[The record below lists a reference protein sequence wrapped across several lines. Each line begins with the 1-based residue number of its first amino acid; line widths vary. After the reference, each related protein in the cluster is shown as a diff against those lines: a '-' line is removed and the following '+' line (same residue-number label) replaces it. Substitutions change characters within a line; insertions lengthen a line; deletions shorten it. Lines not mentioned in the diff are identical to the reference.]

1 MRHFRAWQ
9 QIWRRGPANFRKVLT
24 LQTGATGAARMEN
37 RERRLFKRIGHRVPR
52 APRAIRPAV
61 LALAC
66 IVPCHSFAN
75 GCDPNMA
82 SEPAAYQATVRVRG
96 QAPVKQPIP
105 VSTSSQFMVFA
116 REHGVDIT
124 LELTDGAGRVLG
136 RSDTPIRRTGVQRI
150 EITAIPGQRLNAVVT
165 GKDRGDSNGSV
176 ELRVV
181 DLVRAVNA
189 TCLDAQRLLAKADTA
204 YAAGQSVTR
213 AVGNTSG
220 LSSDK
225 AYQDAARGY
234 REAAAKLQSAGA
246 SPLLAQAQL
255 AEAALFNFDVDSYVE
270 AKDWAVRA
278 AETYAAL
285 GDSYGKAR
293 AQAIG
298 AAAALDIAVTVRRS
312 TATDAAQQ
320 ASALL
325 EDARAQLNVASAFH
339 ARRGEFY
346 EQAWAQNNIG
356 IAFYFQDR
364 YDEAIQA
371 YKKALPLYERLRERT
386 PQAQTLQNLALV
398 EYELGRASDSLPHLR
413 QALKLVGRDDHPK
426 LVSAI
431 LSNSALAHQDSGNED
446 MALRELAESLAL
458 ARTIQ
463 ETTLQSVD
471 LYHIASVYAK
481 LGDQTRALDFYGQA
495 LALFNIAP
503 NTRFRITSL
512 EAMANIHRQ
521 QGRPGEALKMDREA
535 LSLAAAPAIRLRVA
549 IRIAKDLIE
558 LGRSEEAAATLE
570 TVLNPNGA
578 TDEVDRARALQERAR
593 LRASANDIT
602 GAEADLAV
610 ALSTFKTYELPM
622 DEFGAWV
629 SRAQLMHRRGAAA
642 EAFAAIDQAL
652 ALAEAVRLQSANPEL
667 RSTLLQ
673 PLRPAFDLKISM
685 LCEQYIAAKGNAQ
698 EQALLAMRALETAE
712 QARARA
718 LADYQTLDV
727 NAPGLDPTLLERRR
741 TLYRELA
748 AHRVRLEANLDLTG
762 TADSQSQ
769 AIRSEIANLRQELDQ
784 IDAKIG
790 SASETAQTRR
800 AQKSTSL
807 QLSNIPEGVAVIEYW
822 LGSKDSFAWVVTR
835 EAVTMTPI
843 GASLR
848 LSTEATALHTA
859 LRSFGSI
866 SKAGR
871 LDAGERLYAL
881 ALGPVEAQLAGK
893 RTLIFAPDG
902 ALHYV
907 PFATLRHTE
916 AGRKVFL
923 IQDHDIAVTP
933 SIQLFLRPEA
943 PRSTSAD
950 SRQMLLVDD
959 PVYDPADPRV
969 ANSSPI
975 PANKGLETDGP
986 ALALVRGAGNGV
998 HLPRLPGAA
1007 REAAVIAS
1015 LMAPGSIDR
1024 LDGFAANRERFL
1036 AAALDRYRLIHV
1048 ASHAMT
1054 DPEIPQAS
1062 ALILSTVDA
1071 QGKQIDG
1078 RVLGA
1083 DFMGVRLHADTVV
1096 LSACDTALGKSV
1108 AGEGLIGLQYA
1119 VLARGARSVVSSLWP
1134 ALDQVTAD
1142 LMVKFYSTLLN
1153 QHSTVISAWSAAS
1166 RAALEGPYADPGT
1179 WGAFMLTLSH
1189 VQDVH

>member
-150 EITAIPGQRLNAVVT
+150 EIAATPGQRLNAVVT

-181 DLVRAVNA
+181 DLNRAVSG
-189 TCLDAQRLLAKADTA
+189 TCLRAQRLLANADTA
-204 YAAGQSVTR
+204 YAAGQSVTL

-225 AYQDAARGY
+225 AYQLAASGY
-234 REAAAKLQSAGA
+234 REAAAVLQVTGA

-255 AEAALFNFDVDSYVE
+255 AEAALFNFDVDRFEESK
-270 AKDWAVRA
+270 AWAGQA

-298 AAAALDIAVTVRRS
+298 AAAALDIAVTVKRS

-320 ASALL
+320 ASAILA
-325 EDARAQLNVASAFH
+325 DARAQLGAASAFH
-339 ARRGEFY
+339 AGRGELY

-356 IAFYFQDR
+356 LAFYYEGR
-364 YDEAIQA
+364 YDEAIRA
-371 YKKALPLYERLRERT
+371 YKKALPVYERLHERT
-386 PQAQTLQNLALV
+386 PQAQTLQNVALV
-398 EYELGRASDSLPHLR
+398 EYDLGRASDSFPHYR
-413 QALKLVGRDDHPK
+413 QALKLIGRDANPK
-426 LVSAI
+426 LVAAI
-431 LSNSALAHQDSGNED
+431 LINSALAHQDSGNED

-458 ARTIQ
+458 GRTIQ
-463 ETTLQSVD
+463 DTALQSIVMH
-471 LYHIASVYAK
+471 HIASVYAK
-481 LGDQTRALDFYGQA
+481 LGDQTRALDFYRQA
-495 LALFNIAP
+495 LALFNVTP
-503 NTRFRITSL
+503 NTRFRIAAL
-512 EAMANIHRQ
+512 EAMANILRQ
-521 QGRPGEALKMDREA
+521 QGHAGEALKMDREA
-535 LSLAAAPAIRLRVA
+535 LSLAGTPHRRMRVA
-549 IRIAKDLIE
+549 VQIAKDLID
-558 LGRSEEAAATLE
+558 LGSFKEAADTLE
-570 TVLNPNGA
+570 TVLNPNA
-578 TDEVDRARALQERAR
+578 ASDEVFRAWALQERAR
-593 LRASANDIT
+593 LRFAANDIA
-602 GAEADLAV
+602 GAETDLQA
-610 ALSTFKTYELPM
+610 ALATFKTYELTL
-622 DEFGAWV
+622 DEFGARV
-629 SRAQLMHRRGAAA
+629 LQAQLMHRRGATP
-642 EAFAAIDQAL
+642 EAFTAIDQAL
-652 ALAEAVRLQSANPEL
+652 ALAESVRLQSANPEL
-667 RSTLLQ
+667 RATLLQ

-685 LCEQYIAAKGNAQ
+685 LSEQYAAAKGNAQ
-698 EQALLAMRALETAE
+698 ERESLAMRALETAE

-718 LADYQTLDV
+718 LADYQSLDV
-727 NAPGLDPTLLERRR
+727 TAPGLDPMLLERRR

-748 AHRVRLEANLDLTG
+748 AHRVRLEANLDRTG

-769 AIRSEIANLRQELDQ
+769 AIRSEIATLRQELDQ
-784 IDAKIG
+784 IDARIG
-790 SASETAQTRR
+790 SASETAQARR
-800 AQKSTSL
+800 LPKSTSL

-822 LGSKDSFAWVVTR
+822 LGSKDSFVWVLTRDVVTL
-835 EAVTMTPI
+835 TPI
-843 GASLR
+843 GASRDLN
-848 LSTEATALHTA
+848 TAATALHTA
-859 LRSFGSI
+859 LRSFGSV
-866 SKAGR
+866 SKGER
-871 LDAGERLYAL
+871 LEAGERLYAL
-881 ALGPVEAQLAGK
+881 ALRPIEAQIAGK
-893 RTLIFAPDG
+893 QTLIFAPDG

-907 PFATLRHTE
+907 PFATLRYTE

-923 IQDHDIAVTP
+923 IQGHDIAVTP
-933 SIQLFLRPEA
+933 SIQLFLRQDS
-943 PRSTSAD
+943 PRSAAPD
-950 SRQMLLVDD
+950 SRRMLLVDD

-969 ANSSPI
+969 AKPSPG
-975 PANKGLETDGP
+975 PVDTGVNTDGP
-986 ALALVRGAGNGV
+986 ALALVRGADNGA

-1015 LMAPGSIDR
+1015 LMPPGSIDR

-1048 ASHAMT
+1048 ASHATT

-1071 QGKQIDG
+1071 QGKPMDG

-1083 DFMGVRLHADTVV
+1083 DFMGMRLQADTVV

-1166 RAALEGPYADPGT
+1166 RAALQGPYADPGT

>member
-1 MRHFRAWQ
+1 
-9 QIWRRGPANFRKVLT
+9 
-24 LQTGATGAARMEN
+24 MEN
-37 RERRLFKRIGHRVPR
+37 RERRLFNKVGHRVPR
-52 APRAIRPAV
+52 ALRVVCAAV
-61 LALAC
+61 LSFGLLSDCLA
-66 IVPCHSFAN
+66 S
-75 GCDPNMA
+75 GCDANLA
-82 SEPAAYQATVRVRG
+82 GEPAAYQTILQVHG
-96 QAPVKQPIP
+96 QAPVRQSIP
-105 VSTSSQFMVFA
+105 VVAPSEYMIFA
-116 REHGVDIT
+116 RERGVDIT
-124 LELTDGAGRVLG
+124 LEVTEAAGGVIG
-136 RSDTPIRRTGVQRI
+136 RADNPIRRTGIQRV
-150 EITAIPGQRLNAVVT
+150 ELPARAGQRYYAVVT
-165 GKDRGDSNGSV
+165 GKDHGDSNGSV

-181 DLVRAVNA
+181 DLHRGVNA
-189 TCLDAQRLLAKADTA
+189 TCLGAQRVLAKADIA

-220 LSSDK
+220 LNSDR
-225 AYQDAARGY
+225 AYQDAASGY
-234 REAAAKLQSAGA
+234 RDAAAELQTAGA

-255 AEAALFNFDVDSYVE
+255 AEAALLNLDVDSFVE
-270 AKDWAVRA
+270 AKAWAGRA
-278 AETYAAL
+278 VQTYAAL

-293 AQAIG
+293 AQAMG
-298 AAAALDIAVTVRRS
+298 AAAALDIAVTVKRS
-312 TATDAAQQ
+312 TASDAAQQ
-320 ASALL
+320 ATAIL
-325 EDARAQLNVASAFH
+325 EDARAQLNAASTYH
-339 ARRGEFY
+339 AGRREFY

-356 IAFYFQDR
+356 LAFYYEGR

-371 YKKALPLYERLRERT
+371 YKKALPLYERLHERT

-398 EYELGRASDSLPHLR
+398 EYDLGRASDSLPHFR
-413 QALKLVGRDDHPK
+413 RALQLIRRDDNPK

-446 MALRELAESLAL
+446 MALRELSESLAL

-463 ETTLQSVD
+463 ETVLQSVD
-471 LYHIASVYAK
+471 MFHIASVYAK

-495 LALFNIAP
+495 LAFFNTTP
-503 NTRFRITSL
+503 NTRFRIASL
-512 EAMANIHRQ
+512 GSMANILRQ
-521 QGRPGEALKMDREA
+521 QGRAEEALKMDREA
-535 LSLAAAPAIRLRVA
+535 LSLTATPRARPRISVQ
-549 IRIAKDLIE
+549 IAKDLIE
-558 LGRSEEAAATLE
+558 LGRFKEAADILE
-570 TVLNPNGA
+570 TVLNPNA
-578 TDEVDRARALQERAR
+578 ESDEVDRARALQERAR
-593 LRASANDIT
+593 LRAAANDIA
-602 GAEADLAV
+602 GAEADLQAAV
-610 ALSTFKTYELPM
+610 TTFKTYELTIY
-622 DEFGAWV
+622 EFGAWV
-629 SRAQLMHRRGAAA
+629 SRAQLLHRRGATT

-685 LCEQYIAAKGNAQ
+685 LSEQYVAAKGNTQ
-698 EQALLAMRALETAE
+698 EREVLAMRALETAE

-727 NAPGLDPTLLERRR
+727 TAPGLDPALLQRRQR
-741 TLYRELA
+741 LYRELA
-748 AHRVRLEANLDLTG
+748 AHRVRLEARLDRTG

-769 AIRSEIANLRQELDQ
+769 AIRSEITTLLQELDQ

-800 AQKSTSL
+800 PAAQKSTSL
-807 QLSNIPEGVAVIEYW
+807 QLSNIPSGVAVIEYW
-822 LGSKDSFAWVVTR
+822 LGTQDSFAWVVTR
-835 EAVTMTPI
+835 DAVTMTPI
-843 GASLR
+843 GASSR
-848 LSTEATALHTA
+848 LNAEATALHNA
-859 LRSFGSI
+859 LRSFGSV
-866 SKAGR
+866 SKAER
-871 LDAGERLYAL
+871 LEGGERLYSL
-881 ALGPVEAQLAGK
+881 ALKPIEAQIADK

-907 PFATLRHTE
+907 PFATLRYAE

-923 IQDHDIAVTP
+923 IQNHDIAVTP
-933 SIQLFLRPEA
+933 SIQLFLRPGS
-943 PRSTSAD
+943 PRSTPGG

-969 ANSSPI
+969 ANSSTL
-975 PANKGLETDGP
+975 PADTGLKPTGP
-986 ALALVRGAGNGV
+986 ALALVRGAGAGTY
-998 HLPRLPGAA
+998 LPRLPGAA

-1015 LMAPGSIDR
+1015 LMPPDSIDR

-1048 ASHAMT
+1048 ASHATT
-1054 DPEIPQAS
+1054 DAEIPQAS

-1071 QGKQIDG
+1071 KGKQIDG

-1134 ALDQVTAD
+1134 AIDQVTAE

-1153 QHSTVISAWSAAS
+1153 QQTTVISAWSAAS

-1189 VQDVH
+1189 VQDVN

>member
-1 MRHFRAWQ
+1 MF
-9 QIWRRGPANFRKVLT
+9 NKV
-24 LQTGATGAARMEN
+24 
-37 RERRLFKRIGHRVPR
+37 GHGVPR
-52 APRAIRPAV
+52 ALRALCAAV
-61 LALAC
+61 WILALAL
-66 IVPCHSFAN
+66 PGSSFAS
-75 GCDPNMA
+75 GCDSNMA
-82 SEPAAYQATVRVRG
+82 GEPALYQATVQVRG
-96 QAPVKQPIP
+96 QSPVKRSIP
-105 VSTSSQFMVFA
+105 LLATSEFMMFA
-116 REHGVDIT
+116 RERGVNVT
-124 LELTDGAGRVLG
+124 FELMNDAGHVLG
-136 RSDTPIRRTGVQRI
+136 RADTPIRRTGVQRI
-150 EITAIPGQRLNAVVT
+150 EVAALAGQRYYAVVT
-165 GKDRGDSNGSV
+165 GKDHADSNGSV

-181 DLVRAVNA
+181 DLHRTVNA
-189 TCLDAQRLLAKADTA
+189 TCLGAQRLLAKADTA

-213 AVGNTSG
+213 AVANTSG
-220 LSSDK
+220 LNSDK
-225 AYQDAARGY
+225 AYQDAASGY
-234 REAAAKLQSAGA
+234 REAAAELQIAGA

-255 AEAALFNFDVDSYVE
+255 AEAALFNFDVDSFVE
-270 AKDWAVRA
+270 SKAWAGQA

-298 AAAALDIAVTVRRS
+298 GAAAIDIAVTVKRS
-312 TATDAAQQ
+312 AATDAAQQ
-320 ASALL
+320 ASATL
-325 EDARAQLNVASAFH
+325 EAARAQLNAASAFH
-339 ARRGEFY
+339 ASHGQLY

-356 IAFYFQDR
+356 LAFYYEGR
-364 YDEAIQA
+364 YEEAIHA
-371 YKKALPLYERLRERT
+371 YQKALPLYERLRERT

-398 EYELGRASDSLPHLR
+398 EYELGRASNSLPHFR
-413 QALKLVGRDDHPK
+413 QALKLIGRDENPK

-431 LSNSALAHQDSGNED
+431 LANSAMAHQDSGNED

-463 ETTLQSVD
+463 ETALQAVD
-471 LYHIASVYAK
+471 VFHIASVYAK
-481 LGDQTRALDFYGQA
+481 LGDQTRALDFYRQA
-495 LALFNIAP
+495 LALFSTTP
-503 NTRFRITSL
+503 NTRFQTGSL
-512 EAMANIHRQ
+512 EAMANILRQ
-521 QGRPGEALKMDREA
+521 QGHAGEALKMDREA
-535 LSLAAAPAIRLRVA
+535 LPLAGTPPEKLRIAV
-549 IRIAKDLIE
+549 RIAKDLIE
-558 LGRSEEAAATLE
+558 LGRLKEAADTLE
-570 TVLNPNGA
+570 TVLNPNA
-578 TDEVDRARALQERAR
+578 PSDEVDRARALQQRAR
-593 LRASANDIT
+593 LRASANDIA
-602 GAEADLAV
+602 GAEADLEA
-610 ALSTFKTYELPM
+610 ALTTFKTYELPM
-622 DEFGAWV
+622 DEFSAWV
-629 SRAQLMHRRGAAA
+629 SRAQLMHRRGAAT
-642 EAFAAIDQAL
+642 EAFAAIDRAL

-685 LCEQYIAAKGNAQ
+685 LSEQYTAAKGNANEQ
-698 EQALLAMRALETAE
+698 ELLAMRALETAE

-727 NAPGLDPTLLERRR
+727 TAPGLDPALLERRQA
-741 TLYRELA
+741 LYRELA
-748 AHRVRLEANLDLTG
+748 SHRVRLEARLDRTG

-769 AIRSEIANLRQELDQ
+769 AIRSEIATLRQEADQ

-790 SASETAQTRR
+790 SASETAQIRR
-800 AQKSTSL
+800 PSAQRTTSL
-807 QLSNIPEGVAVIEYW
+807 QLSNIPNGVAVIEYW
-822 LGSKDSFAWVVTR
+822 LGTKDSFAWVVTR
-835 EAVTMTPI
+835 DGVTMTPI
-843 GASLR
+843 GASPL
-848 LSTEATALHTA
+848 LNAEATGLHTA
-859 LRSFGSI
+859 LRSFGSV
-866 SKAGR
+866 SKAER
-871 LDAGERLYAL
+871 LDAGERVYTL
-881 ALGPVEAQLAGK
+881 ALRPIEAQIAGK

-907 PFATLRHTE
+907 PFATLRYME

-923 IQDHDIAVTP
+923 IQNHDIAVTP
-933 SIQLFLRPEA
+933 SIQLFLRPGT
-943 PRSTSAD
+943 PRSTSGN

-969 ANSSPI
+969 AKNSPPI
-975 PANKGLETDGP
+975 PADTGLTASGP
-986 ALALVRGAGNGV
+986 ALALVRGAGSGAY
-998 HLPRLPGAA
+998 LPRLPGAA

-1015 LMAPGSIDR
+1015 LMPPDSVDR

-1036 AAALDRYRLIHV
+1036 ASALDRYRLIHV
-1048 ASHAMT
+1048 ASHATT

-1071 QGKQIDG
+1071 KGKQIDG

-1134 ALDQVTAD
+1134 AIDHVTAD

-1189 VQDVH
+1189 VQDVN